1 MAVTVEQVQVEL
13 RRSITDPLE
22 VAWVEQA
29 VTDLAMLVRVRY
41 GQDAEAIPVDVM
53 DFFTRK
59 VVAEQLSSSGRPD
72 GAKAY
77 QVQIDDGSA
86 RTEYFAPRSSVA
98 VSDAWWSWLDAAA
111 ATDRSEPRG
120 AFSVRLAGGPT
131 HGGCG
136 AW

>member
-1 MAVTVEQVQVEL
+1 MDVTVEQVQVEL
-13 RRSITDPLE
+13 RRVITDPLE

-29 VTDLAMLVRVRY
+29 VTDLAMLVRLRY
-41 GQDAEAIPVDVM
+41 GDSAGAIPADVLS
-53 DFFTRK
+53 FFGRK
-59 VVAEQLSSSGRPD
+59 VIAEQLASAARPD

-86 RTEYFAPRSSVA
+86 RTEYFAPRSTVA
-98 VSDAWWSWLDAAA
+98 VSDEWWSWLDAAA

>member
-29 VTDLAMLVRVRY
+29 VTDLAMLVRLRY
-41 GQDAEAIPVDVM
+41 GPDADAIPTDVL

-59 VVAEQLSSSGRPD
+59 VVAEQLSSSARPD

-98 VSDAWWSWLDAAA
+98 VSDEWWAWLDRAARRDVGDTA
-111 ATDRSEPRG
+111 
-120 AFSVRLAGGPT
+120 AFSIRLGG
-131 HGGCG
+131 
-136 AW
+136 AR